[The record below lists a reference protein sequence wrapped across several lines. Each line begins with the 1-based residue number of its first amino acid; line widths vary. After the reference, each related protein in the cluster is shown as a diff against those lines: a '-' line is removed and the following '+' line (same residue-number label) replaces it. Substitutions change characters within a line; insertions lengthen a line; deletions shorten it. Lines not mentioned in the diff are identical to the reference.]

1 MVPGTLFNVEDFM
14 LHLCGAR
21 QVRELVEHQ
30 RLHSGLKI
38 VRCHICEKDF
48 TEKGK
53 NFSLLRF
60 FTKKYVKIL
69 EKISC

>member
-1 MVPGTLFNVEDFM
+1 M

-21 QVRELVEHQ
+21 QVRELAEHQ

-48 TEKGK
+48 TEKGTGTV
-53 NFSLLRF
+53 NTSLLGDF
-60 FTKKYVKIL
+60 HQNICENIFKNKLLQVPTV
-69 EKISC
+69 SAS